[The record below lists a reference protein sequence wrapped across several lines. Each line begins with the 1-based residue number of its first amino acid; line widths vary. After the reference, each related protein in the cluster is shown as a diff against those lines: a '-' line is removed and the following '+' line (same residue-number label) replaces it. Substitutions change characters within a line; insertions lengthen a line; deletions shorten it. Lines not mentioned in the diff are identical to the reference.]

1 MCHLL
6 LSIPGHLKITQEI
19 FPKTHLTKQT
29 LRRRRRRRWRRF
41 RVTPH
46 TYPRVNTSQSREHYH
61 HQTLL
66 ITPRASEHRESS
78 KQAYTW
84 PGNSSRM
91 QKPLRSMP
99 LSPITEDVRRSRFEN
114 NIFAPRHTPPYF
126 RRFRRYS
133 SSLLYTSSSLSALFI
148 LPLSYLS
155 SSVLFSR
162 ARACLSVCARAL
174 YFLPAAFAHKVC
186 AFVMPCG
193 ESLALFIFK
202 CARVRHAYSC
212 PAKITLAVG
221 IRKIAKRKIKEQRE
235 VGERERE
242 RAFFEWEKI
251 SFMIICFVARSD
263 VAVLIYLPGL

>member
-1 MCHLL
+1 MSFIIIHPRTSENNTRNLPENSSYQTNITTPSTSTLTAISGDATHVSARQHVTKPSTTTTTRRSLL
-6 LSIPGHLKITQEI
+6 RLEPASIASQVNRPIRDRGIPAECKSHYGRCLSRRSPKTYVALVLKITFLRHVIRHRI
-19 FPKTHLTKQT
+19 FGVFVGIVPLFFT
-29 LRRRRRRRWRRF
+29 L
-41 RVTPH
+41 P
-46 TYPRVNTSQSREHYH
+46 
-61 HQTLL
+61 
-66 ITPRASEHRESS
+66 
-78 KQAYTW
+78 
-84 PGNSSRM
+84 
-91 QKPLRSMP
+91 PLFLP
-99 LSPITEDVRRSRFEN
+99 FL
-114 NIFAPRHTPPYF
+114 
-126 RRFRRYS
+126 
-133 SSLLYTSSSLSALFI
+133 SSLSLI
-148 LPLSYLS
+148 CLPVFYFL
-155 SSVLFSR
+155 

-235 VGERERE
+235 VGERER
-242 RAFFEWEKI
+242 AFFEWEKI